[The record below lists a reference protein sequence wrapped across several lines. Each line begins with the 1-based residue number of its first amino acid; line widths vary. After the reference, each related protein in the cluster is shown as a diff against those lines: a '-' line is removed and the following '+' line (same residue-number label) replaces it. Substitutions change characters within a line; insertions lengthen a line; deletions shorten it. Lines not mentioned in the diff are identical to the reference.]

1 MDDTQNDG
9 SDSDWDSTLDFTSQ
23 RHPGIGQLKPGI
35 NLEIEEESA
44 LSDESDLDVEDNLPN
59 DKQVIKNDL
68 KPVEERPRAP
78 SPNISS
84 HSNRGN
90 QKENNIV
97 LAQKQQQK
105 QSQQAH
111 RTEQPANQHAQKTDI
126 PDPPPYN
133 FRDAITD
140 SRQTPEPAER
150 GPPGKDKKGTA
161 YDPAPSPTPR
171 GIQKQQGSIRSI
183 GSWDDSDPDERTL
196 REIRTNYRQEK
207 QREEL
212 KVKEETS
219 IVEDPPQT
227 ARSETTWRS
236 WKFGKKNKGPKNNTQ
251 SQASVVQ
258 ATPRLRDAPQQSA
271 RSQTRTVQGVN
282 VSHRGEVTSPAM
294 VEVFDQRYSTSPP
307 MPQIQYVQ
315 YPAPAV
321 APPPVQ
327 KEEELLEDPPR
338 LFMKDEDTGRY
349 VYYFGHGN
357 LRYYEVN
364 EEYDE
369 AKLPPIADKVD
380 RIVQRVWQEVF
391 AVLRIVLSILIW
403 FCVELFRFLAKH
415 IFQPLIVGVF
425 VTLGDFV
432 IKPFLSAMFNGFV
445 QPGSIFFWNVF
456 TGMRHMFSPVGDI
469 LRKVLEQFAMLF
481 RSVRLFDI
489 TWVSGRENTHHLQ
502 PHVIQTV

>member
-1 MDDTQNDG
+1 MDDTEKDG

-23 RHPGIGQLKPGI
+23 RHVGIGQLKPGI

-44 LSDESDLDVEDNLPN
+44 LSDESDLDVEENLPN

-68 KPVEERPRAP
+68 KPTEDRPRAP
-78 SPNISS
+78 SPNIS
-84 HSNRGN
+84 NRSN

-97 LAQKQQQK
+97 LAQKQQNIQHR
-105 QSQQAH
+105 QSQPVQ
-111 RTEQPANQHAQKTDI
+111 RVEQPANQHAQKAET

-133 FRDAITD
+133 FREAISD
-140 SRQTPEPAER
+140 RRQTPEPVER

-171 GIQKQQGSIRSI
+171 GIQKHQGSIKSI

-196 REIRTNYRQEK
+196 REVRSKYRQEK
-207 QREEL
+207 QREEQ
-212 KVKEETS
+212 KMKEETS
-219 IVEDPPQT
+219 VAEDAPQT

-251 SQASVVQ
+251 SQASAAQ
-258 ATPRLRDAPQQSA
+258 ATPRTREPPQQSS
-271 RSQTRTVQGVN
+271 RSQPHAAQGGTVTQ
-282 VSHRGEVTSPAM
+282 RAEVTSPTM
-294 VEVFDQRYSTSPP
+294 VEVYDQRYSTSPP
-307 MPQIQYVQ
+307 MPQVQYVP
-315 YPAPAV
+315 YPATAV
-321 APPPVQ
+321 AAPAVQ

-364 EEYDE
+364 EEFEE
-369 AKLPPIADKVD
+369 ASLPPVADKVD
-380 RIVQRVWQEVF
+380 RVVQRVWQEIF
-391 AVLRIVLSILIW
+391 AILRIILSIVIW
-403 FCVELFRFLAKH
+403 FFVELSRFLAKH
-415 IFQPLIVGVF
+415 IFQPLIVGIF

-432 IKPFLSAMFNGFV
+432 VKPFLSAMFNGFV

-456 TGMRHMFSPVGDI
+456 VGMRHMFSPFGDI

-481 RSVRLFDI
+481 RSIRLFDI
-489 TWVSGRENTHHLQ
+489 TWVSGRDTVPHLQ
-502 PHVIQTV
+502 PHVMQTV